1 MIHKLYIHI
10 VFLFFTLLLLDISYS
25 CDTIILEGRHMD
37 NKLSELLHELGISKV
52 KLAKFLGVSRQ
63 MIYNYL
69 ELNDINKWPKDKKVL
84 LLNLLGIKDT
94 KDIDKIEVNTDYI
107 TQVELRLN
115 SLCDSKK
122 DDNNGVGSELLSG
135 ISSKNQELFVGVV
148 DLIKEYLED
157 NGKDG
162 VNIIN
167 YLYHYLQAMNNTKE
181 LKYILAYVAKET
193 GFEKPME
200 FTFEE
205 DEQFIFESVMF
216 SAMVLYRSGKASKSK
231 LAESHRRFVNQ
242 IEQKMEDK
250 LSRTMELNNVKV
262 QALKELGYTEINES
276 NATEVFEKIA
286 EIQSRKTA
294 FKKIDE

>member
-1 MIHKLYIHI
+1 ME
-10 VFLFFTLLLLDISYS
+10 T
-25 CDTIILEGRHMD
+25 
-37 NKLSELLHELGISKV
+37 KLSDLLRELGISKV

-69 ELNDINKWPKDKKVL
+69 ELDDINKWPKDKKVL
-84 LLNLLGIKDT
+84 LLNLFGVKNPEELDNIKVD
-94 KDIDKIEVNTDYI
+94 TDYI
-107 TQVELRLN
+107 TEVELKLN
-115 SLCDSKK
+115 SLCSTNSEEDR
-122 DDNNGVGSELLSG
+122 GVTSEIFSG
-135 ISSKNQELFVGVV
+135 ISPKNQELFIGVM

-157 NGKDG
+157 NGKEG
-162 VNIIN
+162 INVVN
-167 YLYHYLQAMNNTKE
+167 YFYHYLQAINNTKE

-200 FTFEE
+200 FVFEE

-262 QALKELGYTEINES
+262 QALKELGYTEINEN
-276 NATEVFEKIA
+276 NASEVFEKIA

-294 FKKIDE
+294 FRKIDED

>member
-1 MIHKLYIHI
+1 MNTKL
-10 VFLFFTLLLLDISYS
+10 
-25 CDTIILEGRHMD
+25 
-37 NKLSELLHELGISKV
+37 NELLHELGISKV

-69 ELNDINKWPKDKKVL
+69 EMDDINKWPKDKKVL
-84 LLNLLGIKDT
+84 LFNLLGVKDDKEIVKIKVD
-94 KDIDKIEVNTDYI
+94 TDYI
-107 TQVELRLN
+107 TSVEMRLN
-115 SLCDSKK
+115 SLCDNKK
-122 DDNNGVGSELLSG
+122 IDNSGVGSELLNG
-135 ISSKNQELFVGVV
+135 ISQKNQELFIGII

-157 NGKDG
+157 NGKNG
-162 VNIIN
+162 INVVN

-200 FTFEE
+200 FAFEE

-242 IEQKMEDK
+242 IEQKMEEK
-250 LSRTMELNNVKV
+250 LSRTMELNNIKA
-262 QALKELGYTEINES
+262 QALRELGYTVIDDD

-286 EIQSRKTA
+286 EIESRKTA
-294 FKKIDE
+294 FKKIDDKN

>member
-1 MIHKLYIHI
+1 MN
-10 VFLFFTLLLLDISYS
+10 
-25 CDTIILEGRHMD
+25 
-37 NKLSELLHELGISKV
+37 NKLSDLLHELGISKV

-84 LLNLLGIKDT
+84 LLNLLGVKNTDEISKIK
-94 KDIDKIEVNTDYI
+94 INTDYI
-107 TQVELRLN
+107 TEVELKLN
-115 SLCDSKK
+115 SLCESKK
-122 DDNNGVGSELLSG
+122 QNNVRVDNDILSN
-135 ISSKNQELFVGVV
+135 ISPKNQELFISIV

-157 NGKDG
+157 EGKDG

-167 YLYHYLQAMNNTKE
+167 YFYHYLQAINNTKE

-200 FTFEE
+200 FVFEE
-205 DEQFIFESVMF
+205 DSQFIFESVMF

-250 LSRTMELNNVKV
+250 LSRTMELNNIKS
-262 QALKELGYTEINES
+262 QALKELGYSEMTDN
-276 NATEVFEKIA
+276 NASAILEKMA
-286 EIQSRKTA
+286 EIESRKTA